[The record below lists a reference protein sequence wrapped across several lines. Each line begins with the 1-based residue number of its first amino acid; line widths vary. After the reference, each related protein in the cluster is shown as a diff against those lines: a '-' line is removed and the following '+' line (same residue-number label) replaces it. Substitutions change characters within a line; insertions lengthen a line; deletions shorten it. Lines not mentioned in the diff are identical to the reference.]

1 MNTVTIP
8 KELAN
13 RDDLVV
19 IPRKEYEALLELT
32 KISEFV
38 PTAIEKKA
46 LIQARRNRKA
56 GKYLTINELRE
67 KLGFTN

>member
-1 MNTVTIP
+1 MNMVTIP